1 MSPPEVWGPPIW
13 TLFHTLIEKI
23 NEKYHHIIYQQLF
36 NIIKQICTYLPC
48 PECSTDAV
56 IFLSK
61 IKIQTLNTKV
71 NFKNMIYLFHNY
83 VNKKKHKPLFN
94 YTNINIYKGKNLVNV
109 IKNFLNVYNTK
120 GNMKLL
126 TQSFQRQ
133 MVINNFRK
141 WIANNFFFFYENPQ
155 PTPAPTFKKEENIAE
170 NVDTSENKEELLLE
184 VNQELVLEK
193 NEEPI
198 LQSNDDELILEQN
211 ENEELILEEN
221 EDELILEQ
229 SNDDE
234 LILEQNNEE
243 LILEK
248 SNDDELILEQ
258 SDDDEPILQSND
270 EEQVLEENVL

>member
-36 NIIKQICTYLPC
+36 NIIKQICNYLPC

-56 IFLSK
+56 VFLSK

-71 NFKNMIYLFHNY
+71 GFKNMMYLFHNY

-94 YTNINIYKGKNLVNV
+94 YANINIYKGRNLVHV

-141 WIANNFFFFYENPQ
+141 WIADNFFFFFENPQ
-155 PTPAPTFKKEENIAE
+155 PRPTPAYKNEENQEIILKQNDEPILQNEE
-170 NVDTSENKEELLLE
+170 NQEIILKQNDELILQNEENQEIILKQNDELILQNEENQELLLE
-184 VNQELVLEK
+184 ENEENQEIILEK
-193 NEEPI
+193 N
-198 LQSNDDELILEQN
+198 QELILEQN
-211 ENEELILEEN
+211 EEHV
-221 EDELILEQ
+221 
-229 SNDDE
+229 
-234 LILEQNNEE
+234 
-243 LILEK
+243 
-248 SNDDELILEQ
+248 
-258 SDDDEPILQSND
+258 LQSND
-270 EEQVLEENVL
+270 EEQVLEENLF

>member
-141 WIANNFFFFYENPQ
+141 WVANNFFFFYENPQ
-155 PTPAPTFKKEENIAE
+155 PTPAPTYKKEENIAE

-198 LQSNDDELILEQN
+198 LQSNEDELILEQNDDGEPILQSNDDELILEQN
-211 ENEELILEEN
+211 ENEELILK
-221 EDELILEQ
+221 
-229 SNDDE
+229 
-234 LILEQNNEE
+234 QNKEHV
-243 LILEK
+243 
-248 SNDDELILEQ
+248 
-258 SDDDEPILQSND
+258 LQSND